1 MAGLNITITKNRKSS
16 YVHETIL
23 IRLYFQQGVQI
34 CDQNWHANP
43 YTKTVSDRKC
53 HACHPEKSHWSQ
65 GLSRTPDIPSSVMWA
80 SKPCLLKYKSTAKNG
95 NLNLMKNLWNIRL
108 WIRITSLKQSY
119 LWLCVN
125 QPLTHENG
133 LWNHT
138 LESEHQHHEVC
149 WPLTLQFV
157 TEQIWGLRGIT
168 GTHPWHP
175 LHFEDIPCQ
184 KRASC
189 DVTRD
194 LRLPMPTTRKTF
206 KRALLC
212 FY

>member
-1 MAGLNITITKNRKSS
+1 MSS
-16 YVHETIL
+16 GKVALESGALKDSRYTIL
-23 IRLYFQQGVQI
+23 CHVGLQ
-34 CDQNWHANP
+34 
-43 YTKTVSDRKC
+43 TVSPKIQ
-53 HACHPEKSHWSQ
+53 E
-65 GLSRTPDIPSSVMWA
+65 
-80 SKPCLLKYKSTAKNG
+80 YAKNG

-194 LRLPMPTTRKTF
+194 LRLSQCLPLVKHSKGLYCVFTNF
-206 KRALLC
+206 
-212 FY
+212 